1 MAPAA
6 GHETTAA
13 ASDTFANMRGNT
25 LPQDWLGRLVM
36 LLSLLCLAGCATP
49 QLDQLRRQPPPDLP
63 PRVELTNVPF
73 YPQRDYQCGPA
84 ALATVLN
91 QQGIAIDPDAL
102 ADQVYLPGR
111 KGAFQ
116 AEMLGAVRRQ
126 GLLAYPITP
135 SMEALLHEVAAGN
148 PVLVLQNVGFRLMP
162 TWHYAVVIGYDLPA
176 EQVILRSGV
185 TERLTLSLDTFLH
198 SWAGSGQW
206 AMLAMPPDRLPVSV
220 TEAGYV
226 TAAVG
231 LERVNPRP
239 AQQAYRTALERWP
252 DNLTAR
258 LGLGNSAYALHDL
271 SGAEAAF
278 RAATDAHPDA
288 ADAWNN
294 LAQTLLDQGRR
305 GEAQAAAQQAVEL
318 GGPRLPLYQQTLAAT
333 QQVQP

>member
-1 MAPAA
+1 MSP
-6 GHETTAA
+6 
-13 ASDTFANMRGNT
+13 R
-25 LPQDWLGRLVM
+25 DWLGRLAV
-36 LLSLLCLAGCATP
+36 LLGLLWLVGCATP

-63 PRVELTNVPF
+63 PRVELTDVPF
-73 YPQRDYQCGPA
+73 HPQRDYQCGPA

-91 QQGIAIDPDAL
+91 QRGVTIDPDAL
-102 ADQVYLPGR
+102 VDQVYLPGR

-116 AEMLGAVRRQ
+116 AEMLSAARRQ

-135 SMEALLHEVAAGN
+135 SMDALLHEVADGS
-148 PVLVLQNVGFRLMP
+148 PVLVLQNLGFRLMP

-176 EQVILRSGV
+176 EQIILRSGV
-185 TERLTLSLDTFLH
+185 TERLTLSLDAFLR

-206 AMLAMPPDRLPVSV
+206 AMLVMPPDRLPASA

-239 AQQAYRTALERWP
+239 AQQAYQTALARWP
-252 DNLTAR
+252 ENLTAR
-258 LGLGNSAYALHDL
+258 LGLGNSAYAQHDL
-271 SGAEAAF
+271 AGAEVAF
-278 RAATDAHPDA
+278 RAATATHPDA

-305 GEAQAAAQQAVEL
+305 EEARSAAQQAVTL
-318 GGPRLPLYQQTLAAT
+318 GGPRLALYQQTLAAT
-333 QQVQP
+333 QSLAP